1 MALHDASDKR
11 LVLFQGS
18 AHLRREGGVLAR
30 LGDARELVE
39 TAADAGEFTKQ
50 GPRGCMGLGPRPG
63 TERGLAD
70 EARRGE
76 ACAAGAF
83 RDLAEFVGIEANEL
97 GGGPAV
103 GHGPLG
109 ISGKRYDAT
118 PPIDEYF
125 PVAAACSRPPATSHP
140 IFLKYFATR

>member
-1 MALHDASDKR
+1 MALHDVSDKR
-11 LVLFQGS
+11 IVLFQGS

-50 GPRGCMGLGPRPG
+50 GPRGRVGLGPRPG
-63 TERGLAD
+63 AERGLAD

-109 ISGKRYDAT
+109 LGGER
-118 PPIDEYF
+118 
-125 PVAAACSRPPATSHP
+125 
-140 IFLKYFATR
+140 